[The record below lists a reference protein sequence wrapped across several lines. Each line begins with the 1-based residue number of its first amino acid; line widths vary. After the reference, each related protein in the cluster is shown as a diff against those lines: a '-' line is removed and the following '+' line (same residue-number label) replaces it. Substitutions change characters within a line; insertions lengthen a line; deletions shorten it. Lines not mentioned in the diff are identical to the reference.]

1 MDKVEVLQ
9 IAKKLKGTRITVNS
23 PKKCFGGLCDPL
35 TFTFDLS
42 LAKGIFPDGLKI
54 NRVTP
59 LFKGE
64 DRSE

>member
-23 PKKCFGGLCDPL
+23 PKKCWLCDPL

-64 DRSE
+64 NRSE